1 MFSFHFLEG
10 KIMRRWNTF
19 VVACIAL
26 PASAIAQDTTATR
39 PSLAPRP
46 PIQATLSLQEAI
58 DQARASSPAYQ
69 QVLNDEGPANWAVRN
84 AWSSLFLPSLSVSG
98 GMSYTGTGESRF
110 GGGLTNRSPAFAS
123 SNYFMGLNYSLTGRT
138 ITGPG
143 LEKANARAVQAD
155 INNADVAL
163 VGNITDQYLVVLQ
176 AAAQVDVVRQQVER
190 NQVFLDLAQARFQ
203 LGQATLLDVR
213 QAEATKAQ
221 SESSLIVAEQ
231 NENAAKLELFRQMG
245 IRPPIAIQNIGMRTT
260 FEVTEPTFALTN
272 LLDLADRDNP
282 TLNAFRAREDAAA
295 WNTKAAKS
303 DYLPSISASAQ
314 WTGFTQQFTDE
325 NQLLSANLFGSQSAQ
340 SGCVNQNAIN
350 NGANPVLPQEDC
362 SFSNFGLTSDGSQL
376 TPGRQE
382 SILDQNAVFPLAF
395 TSSPFR
401 ASLTVSLPIF
411 TGFGR
416 TLGVARA
423 EAAQQDAD
431 EQVRATSLQ
440 LEAVVTERYLALDGA
455 FRAVAIQE
463 LSRQAAREQL
473 RLAQDRYRLG
483 SGNATELSDAQNA
496 VATAE
501 GNYVNAVYAYHRALA
516 ALEFAV
522 GRPLR

>member
-1 MFSFHFLEG
+1 
-10 KIMRRWNTF
+10 MRRWNTF

-26 PASAIAQDTTATR
+26 PAAAAAQDPAVTR
-39 PSLAPRP
+39 PSLAPKP
-46 PIQATLSLQEAI
+46 PIQATISLQAAI
-58 DQARASSPAYQ
+58 DQARANSPAYR
-69 QVLNDEGPANWAVRN
+69 QVLNNEGPADWAVRN

-110 GGGLTNRSPAFAS
+110 GGGLTNRSPAFVS

-138 ITGPG
+138 VTGPG

-155 INNADVAL
+155 INNADVTL

-176 AAAQVDVVRQQVER
+176 ASAQVDVVRQQVER

-245 IRPPIAIQNIGMRTT
+245 IRPPIAIQNIGMSST
-260 FEVTEPTFALTN
+260 FEVTEPTFALPS
-272 LLDLADRDNP
+272 LLDLAERDSP

-295 WNTKAAKS
+295 WNTKATKS
-303 DYLPSISASAQ
+303 DYLPSITARAAWS
-314 WTGFTQQFTDE
+314 GFTQSFTDDG
-325 NQLLSANLFGSQSAQ
+325 QLLQANLFGSQSAQ
-340 SGCVNQNAIN
+340 SNCVTQNAIN
-350 NGANPVLPQEDC
+350 NGASPQLPLADC
-362 SFSNFGLTSDGSQL
+362 SFGNFGLTPGGDQL
-376 TPGRQE
+376 TSGAQQG
-382 SILDQNAVFPLAF
+382 ILDQNDVFPLAF
-395 TSSPFR
+395 TSSPFA

-416 TLGVARA
+416 SLGVARA
-423 EAAQQDAD
+423 EEAQQDAD

-440 LEAVVTERYLALDGA
+440 LEALVTERYLALDGA

-496 VATAE
+496 VALGE